1 MTMKFHWGVAVAL
14 FYAAFALST
23 VGFVVYALSLDV
35 DLVSDD
41 YYARALGHDA
51 HMQAV
56 ANGRALGAAISVT
69 VEPGRLDVRLPPAM
83 AARVRGTATL
93 YRAAHASA
101 DRTVA
106 LVPAPDG
113 TQIIPTDGLT
123 PGQWRLQVR
132 WSADGRDYYV
142 ERDIRLP

>member
-14 FYAAFALST
+14 FYATFALST

-35 DLVSDD
+35 ELVSED
-41 YYARALGHDA
+41 YYARALRHDG

-56 ANGRALGAAISVT
+56 ANGQALGSAIAVT
-69 VEPGRLDVRLPPAM
+69 VEADRVDVRLPPGM
-83 AARVRGTATL
+83 ASLVRGTATM
-93 YRAAHASA
+93 YRAANARA

-106 LVPAPDG
+106 LVPGPDG
-113 TQIIPTDGLT
+113 TQVIPTAGLAA
-123 PGQWRLQVR
+123 GQWRLQLR

>member
-1 MTMKFHWGVAVAL
+1 MTLKFHWGVAVAL

-35 DLVSDD
+35 QLVSED
-41 YYARALGHDA
+41 YYARALGHDE

-56 ANGRALGAAISVT
+56 ANGAALGSAIGVT
-69 VEPGRLDVRLPPAM
+69 VDTDRLDVRLPPAM
-83 AARVRGTATL
+83 ASLVRGTATL
-93 YRAAHASA
+93 YRAANSSA

-106 LVPAPDG
+106 LVLAPDG
-113 TQIIPTDGLT
+113 TQVIPTAGLA
-123 PGQWRLQVR
+123 PGQWRLQLR
-132 WSADGRDYYV
+132 WSADGRDYYA